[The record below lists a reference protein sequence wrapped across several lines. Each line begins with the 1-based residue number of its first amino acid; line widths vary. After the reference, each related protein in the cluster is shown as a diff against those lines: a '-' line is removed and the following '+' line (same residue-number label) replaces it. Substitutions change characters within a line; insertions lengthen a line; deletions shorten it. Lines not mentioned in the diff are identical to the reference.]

1 VWRQA
6 GVPIPVNGWSGYPY
20 EWARSKGR
28 LFKAIGQPPKGA
40 TPPAGSALMYGTEAR
55 PGGDSRHVG
64 LVGRVLPDGTFMV
77 TGGNQDSSRVTRY
90 GPCRLRRAD
99 PAGLVGPGCDPRPIY
114 GIATPTPQ
122 AS

>member
-1 VWRQA
+1 V
-6 GVPIPVNGWSGYPY
+6 G
-20 EWARSKGR
+20 ARSKGR